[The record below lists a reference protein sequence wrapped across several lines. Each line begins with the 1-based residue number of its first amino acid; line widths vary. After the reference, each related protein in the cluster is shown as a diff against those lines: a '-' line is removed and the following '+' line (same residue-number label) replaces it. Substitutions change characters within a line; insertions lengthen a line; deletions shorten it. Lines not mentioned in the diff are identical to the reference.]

1 MAQDAPFV
9 EALGVMDQLLASFED
24 HSDADAVLDVQRMVE
39 EAATTAHER
48 EAAVAQSIRGALSTE
63 LFRRKRQAPSLA
75 TPPPTPPS
83 TRANTQPAPTQPTT
97 PPKTNTALC
106 QRTAELERE
115 ADYEQRR
122 AAHSEA
128 VAAMRQRSD
137 AEKQQGGALA
147 ARLEEL
153 ERALAGV
160 DDRAGALQAARREL
174 RRRET
179 EEAPR
184 KVHQISLYAH
194 ITRLAFSSGSK
205 GEAGAG
211 AGAASSAAPPV
222 HRGTV
227 TDARTGE
234 VRSVE
239 VDLRAPNE
247 GGRETAFERA
257 NRVWAQL

>member
-24 HSDADAVLDVQRMVE
+24 HSDADAVLDVQRLVE

-48 EAAVAQSIRGALSTE
+48 EAAVAHSIKGAWE
-63 LFRRKRQAPSLA
+63 PRVPPQWLFCRRRCRSPRQ
-75 TPPPTPPS
+75 PP
-83 TRANTQPAPTQPTT
+83 RQPTT
-97 PPKTNTALC
+97 PKKPKPHKNTALC

-122 AAHSEA
+122 AAHAEA
-128 VAAMRQRSD
+128 VAATRQRSD
-137 AEKQQGGALA
+137 AERSAGESLA
-147 ARLEEL
+147 QKLESL
-153 ERALAGV
+153 ERALADV
-160 DDRAGALQAARREL
+160 DGRAGALQAARREL

-194 ITRLAFSSGSK
+194 ITRLAFSSSSK
-205 GEAGAG
+205 GD
-211 AGAASSAAPPV
+211 AASASASAGVAPAPAV

-227 TDARTGE
+227 TDPKTGE
-234 VRSVE
+234 VRGVE
-239 VDLRAPNE
+239 VDLRAPDE